1 MAERGWLAAALLLV
15 AITADATPA
24 VPAPAALPE
33 YSAYRATVFGHIW
46 EPRAELADISRRD
59 VHALDLYPERDVP
72 PVLWMHEELDYGLA
86 WQDGPAPL
94 VFVISGNGGAFNSIK
109 NRILEQVLWNIGYH
123 VITLGSPTHPNVI
136 VSAHQPGDAM
146 PGLLNTDAARL
157 HGLMQRVL
165 EDVRTRHA
173 LDITGY
179 ALAGYSLGGAHAASV
194 AEYDQRHPAFGFH
207 RVLVVNPPVD
217 LYDSVRVLDRLVDT
231 LAPGEFAELF
241 ADLLRK
247 VSAVY
252 TGLQSVELDE
262 ESIYALAATLD
273 MDNET
278 LGHLIGAA
286 FRLASTDMIFA
297 LDVLFNVGMITW
309 KNDPPERFES
319 VDDAFRRGLQ
329 LGYADYFEQGI
340 VPHEQARRPGTTER
354 ELRRR
359 ASLERIEA
367 WLRDARHVALITNA
381 DDPIL
386 VPGQVNWLR
395 GVFGERATI
404 FPRGGHCGNMD
415 RVSFVARIEEV
426 MRIDA
431 PISET
436 SP

>member
-1 MAERGWLAAALLLV
+1 MADGWLLAALLTASASV
-15 AITADATPA
+15 AAQGP
-24 VPAPAALPE
+24 PGPEPAALPE

-46 EPRAELADISRRD
+46 EPRAELAEITRRD
-59 VHALDLYPERDVP
+59 VQALDLYPERGVP
-72 PVLWMHEELDYGLA
+72 SVLWMHEELDYGLA
-86 WQDGPAPL
+86 WQHGPAPL

-109 NRILEQVLWNIGYH
+109 NRILEQVLWGIGYH

-146 PGLLNTDAARL
+146 PGLLDTDAAKL
-157 HGLMQRVL
+157 HHLMQRVL
-165 EDVRTRHA
+165 EDVRTRRA
-173 LDITGY
+173 LDITGVS
-179 ALAGYSLGGAHAASV
+179 LAGYSLGGAHAASV
-194 AEYDQRHPAFGFH
+194 AEYDRRQPVFGFE

-231 LAPGEFAELF
+231 LQPGEFAALF
-241 ADLLRK
+241 SGLLRK

-262 ESIYALAATLD
+262 EAIYALAATLD

-297 LDVLFNVGMITW
+297 LDVMFNVGMITW

-340 VPHEQARRPGTTER
+340 VPHEQARRPGASER

-359 ASLERIEA
+359 ASLLRIEN

-386 VPGQVNWLR
+386 VAEQVEWLR

-426 MRIDA
+426 MRLDA
-431 PISET
+431 GSGAAP
-436 SP
+436 